1 MAPKEVVEVLAIGC
15 VSISFIILSFLL
27 KGNWRIISRYLAVMT
42 LMMYCV
48 FYVVHPFWIDTQ
60 IDKKVDLL
68 RPYLLEHYP
77 DGKWVIT
84 TVPHREDDYKSQ
96 NPYTISVTFES
107 EPEATYYY
115 RVKAKDKIYQSGYS
129 KESGSEDF
137 KHLERWDE

>member
-1 MAPKEVVEVLAIGC
+1 
-15 VSISFIILSFLL
+15 
-27 KGNWRIISRYLAVMT
+27 MT

-48 FYVVHPFWIDTQ
+48 FYVVHPLWIDTQ
-60 IDKKVDLL
+60 IDKKVNLL

-115 RVKAKDKIYQSGYS
+115 RVKQRTKSIKVVIQKKVGQ
-129 KESGSEDF
+129 KT
-137 KHLERWDE
+137 LNI

>member
-1 MAPKEVVEVLAIGC
+1 
-15 VSISFIILSFLL
+15 
-27 KGNWRIISRYLAVMT
+27 
-42 LMMYCV
+42 MYCV
-48 FYVVHPFWIDTQ
+48 FYVVHPLWIDTQ
-60 IDKKVDLL
+60 IDKKVNLL

-96 NPYTISVTFES
+96 NSYTISVTFVS